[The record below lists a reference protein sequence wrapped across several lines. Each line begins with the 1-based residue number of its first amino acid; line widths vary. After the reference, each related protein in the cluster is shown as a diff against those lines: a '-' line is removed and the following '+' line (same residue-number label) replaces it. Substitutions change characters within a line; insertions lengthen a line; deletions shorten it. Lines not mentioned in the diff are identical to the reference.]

1 MGVKYYLEG
10 VRDEQSEEMKGEQD
24 KLQRDLRWVAAGNTN
39 QIGDTRTTLRRKEK
53 TYVSRFERVDSFI

>member
-39 QIGDTRTTLRRKEK
+39 QRGDTRTTLRRKEK